1 MVIWC
6 FDFFVFLVGYSAGYN
21 KGYNNTEDAYRE
33 KVYRLIKTTEELNEI
48 LSKVKHKPIIFKTKE
63 ELSDYI
69 GDMIKIYN
77 DSLKDV
83 KET

>member
-1 MVIWC
+1 MWINVWLFGVLI
-6 FDFFVFLVGYSAGYN
+6 FFVFLVGYSAGY
-21 KGYNNTEDAYRE
+21 NTEDAYRE

-69 GDMIKIYN
+69 DDMIKIYN
-77 DSLKDV
+77 DSLKDT